1 MKTPS
6 REKKFSGKSA
16 TEEAAPKSKAH
27 HRSGVR
33 TGRTSLKTN
42 PETPSK
48 RAAAGFPIV
57 GVGASA
63 GGLEAFT
70 HLLQN
75 LPTNTGMGFVL
86 VQHLDPDHDSAL
98 TQLLSKATSLPVHEV
113 TNNLRVQPN
122 HVYIIP
128 PNTCMSIARGVL
140 KLRAREEQGRTPH
153 HSIDFFLESLAQD
166 QHERAIGIIL
176 SGTASDGTLGLE
188 AIKAEDGITFAQ
200 DESAKYDSMP
210 RSAVAAGC
218 VDFVLSPEN
227 IARELARIA
236 KHQHA
241 GIRTQNARAPRGE
254 STSRL
259 RDEASRRAAS
269 SPEHQFNKI
278 LLLLRNRCGVDFSLY
293 KSTTIHRRVNRRM
306 LLNKLPTLAAY
317 ARFLRGNI
325 RELDA
330 LYSDALISVTSFFRD
345 PEAFAILGRKV
356 FPRLISERGQE
367 SLRMWVV
374 GCSTGQEAYS
384 LAMAYTESSDRVP
397 GAPTLQL
404 FATDLHEALLDKA
417 RAGLYAKSMVKDIS
431 PQRLRRFFT
440 EQDGGYRISKP
451 LRQAVVFARQNL
463 LSDPPFSRMD
473 LISCRNLLIYVEP
486 SLQEKVMAT
495 FHFALRPKGSLLLG
509 AAESVGSCAD
519 LFEPLDK
526 KHKIYF
532 RIPGPSP
539 AWRLHRVPKPAKAKK
554 EIAMPKPARA
564 PEGGRA
570 EINVQREADRITL
583 NRFAPT
589 SVLVNSGLQALQFR
603 GDTGRYL
610 KPPTGQAS
618 LNILKMAREGLMLPL
633 RAAINKAKKQN
644 KVAHK
649 KNVRVNQNGQTRTAN
664 LEVVPLKNVKER
676 CYLIF
681 FEDAETR
688 VLQKETKETKKSG
701 KETSPSASLSSFPSL
716 KISSAV
722 RRRVAELE
730 TELNETRDYVQA
742 LQEQHEASNEE
753 LQSSNEEVTSANEE
767 LQSTNEELETS
778 KEELESVNEEI
789 TTVNEEMI
797 KRNAELNRLNS
808 DLVNLQASTHLV
820 ILLLGRDLTIRR
832 FSTQAENQFNLMAA
846 DVGRSI
852 SSIRHNLDVP
862 DLERF
867 IAGVVDTGSERERE
881 VRDRDGRWYSL
892 RVRPYLTLDN
902 KLDGAVLVLVN
913 IDALKQTERT
923 ITEARDY
930 AESIIRTARDPLMIL
945 DAALRV
951 QMANE
956 AFYTTF
962 KVSRAEAEGR
972 TLFELDHG
980 HWDIPKLRELLEDIL
995 PRHSFFNNF
1004 EVSHEF
1010 ENIGHRTMLLNART
1024 LSETSGYPARIL
1036 LGIQDV
1042 TELLHFQAA
1051 MRRSELR
1058 YRRLFEAAKDGV
1070 LIIDPETRRILD
1082 ANPFMTELLGYT
1094 RQELLGK
1101 ELFEVGLLKDEGASR
1116 GAFRE
1121 LQQMGVIRYE
1131 DLPLQTKRGE
1141 RREVEFIS
1149 TLYHEGE
1156 ERIIQCS
1163 IRDITK
1169 RMQAE
1174 KALRQAQAQ
1183 LADRAAQ
1190 LEGLVAERAARLQET
1205 VRELEAFSYSIA
1217 HDMRAPLRSMAA
1229 FARLVQTEHGEQLDE
1244 TGKEYLGRVVSAAQ
1258 RLDRLITD
1266 VLSYSSVT
1274 RRKLEMQP
1282 VDLEKLVEE
1291 AIRNQPEF
1299 QPPRAEIEIQT
1310 PLHKVMTHEPSL
1322 MQCVSNLLSNA
1333 VKSVSPGVVPR
1344 IKVWSEAR
1352 AEEGMNEGERSATDQ
1367 SINPSIR
1374 SSTNPPPV
1382 AAWVRLWIEDNGI
1395 GLAPADKERILS
1407 LFGRLHPVAEFEG
1420 TGIGLTIVRKAV
1432 ERMGGKVG
1440 VESEPGKG
1448 SRFWIQ
1454 LREAE
1459 DRG

>member
-1 MKTPS
+1 MKAPNHNKKLP
-6 REKKFSGKSA
+6 RERITDKLS
-16 TEEAAPKSKAH
+16 KSKVET
-27 HRSGVR
+27 RSG
-33 TGRTSLKTN
+33 GRAGATSQKPRPNTSSS
-42 PETPSK
+42 PAS
-48 RAAAGFPIV
+48 AGFPIV

-86 VQHLDPDHDSAL
+86 VQHLDPAHDSAL
-98 TQLLSKATSLPVHEV
+98 TQLLSRATSLPVHEV
-113 TNNLRVQPN
+113 TNKLRVQPN

-140 KLRAREEQGRTPH
+140 KLRARQEQGRTPH

-188 AIKAEDGITFAQ
+188 AIKAEDGITFVQ

-227 IARELARIA
+227 IAKELARIA

-241 GIRTQNARAPRGE
+241 GIQTPDARTPRGE

-259 RDEASRRAAS
+259 HDEASRRAAT

-278 LLLLRNRCGVDFSLY
+278 LALLRNRCGVDFSLY

-317 ARFLRGNI
+317 AQFLRGNI

-345 PEAFAILGRKV
+345 PEAFAVLGRKV
-356 FPRLISERGQE
+356 FPRLISERRQE

-384 LAMAYTESSDRVP
+384 LAMAYTEFSDRVP
-397 GAPTLQL
+397 GAPTVQF

-417 RAGLYAKSMVKDIS
+417 RAGLYAKSLVKDIS

-440 EQDGGYRISKP
+440 EQEGGYCISKT
-451 LRQAVVFARQNL
+451 LREAVVFARQNL

-473 LISCRNLLIYVEP
+473 LISCRNLLIYIEP

-495 FHFALRPKGSLLLG
+495 FHFALKPKGTLFLG
-509 AAESVGSCAD
+509 SSESVGSYAD

-526 KHKIYF
+526 KHKIYS
-532 RIPGPSP
+532 RKPGPS
-539 AWRLHRVPKPAKAKK
+539 AALHLHRVPKPPEAKK
-554 EIAMPKPARA
+554 DIAMPKPARA
-564 PEGGRA
+564 LEGGRA
-570 EINVQREADRITL
+570 EIDVQREADRFTL

-589 SVLVNSGLQALQFR
+589 SVLVNCELQALQFR
-603 GDTGRYL
+603 GDISRYL
-610 KPPTGQAS
+610 KPSTGQAS
-618 LNILKMAREGLMLPL
+618 LNVLKMAREGLMLPL

-644 KVAHK
+644 KLVRK
-649 KNVRVNQNGQTRTAN
+649 ENVRVNQNGQTHTAN
-664 LEVVPLKNVKER
+664 LEVVPLKHVKER

-681 FEDAETR
+681 FEEAQRAEVR
-688 VLQKETKETKKSG
+688 SQRSG
-701 KETSPSASLSSFPSL
+701 
-716 KISSAV
+716 V
-722 RRRVAELE
+722 RGQEAPQPAGRGEAERSRVAPLRHRIGELE
-730 TELNETRDYVQA
+730 EELDETRDYVQA
-742 LQEQHEASNEE
+742 LQEQHEAANEE

-808 DLVNLQASTHLV
+808 DLVNLQTSTHLV
-820 ILLLGRDLTIRR
+820 IILLGRDLTIRR

-852 SSIRHNLDVP
+852 SSVRHNLDVP

-867 IAGVVDTGSERERE
+867 LTEVVDTGRERERE
-881 VRDRDGRWYSL
+881 VRDKDGRWYSL
-892 RVRPYLTLDN
+892 RARPYLTLDN

-923 ITEARDY
+923 ITEARDF
-930 AESIIRTARDPLMIL
+930 AESIIHTARDPLMIL
-945 DAALRV
+945 DAELCI

-962 KVSRAEAEGR
+962 KVSPAEAEGR
-972 TLFELDHG
+972 LIFEIDHG
-980 HWDIPKLRELLEDIL
+980 HWDTPKLRELLKDIL
-995 PRHSFFNNF
+995 PRHSSFNNF
-1004 EVSHEF
+1004 EVTHSF
-1010 ENIGHRTMLLNART
+1010 EKLGHRTMVLNART
-1024 LSETSGYPARIL
+1024 LSETSGQPGRIL
-1036 LGIQDV
+1036 LGIQDI
-1042 TELLHFQAA
+1042 TELLHFQAE

-1070 LIIDPETRRILD
+1070 LIIDPATRKILD
-1082 ANPFMTELLGYT
+1082 ANPFMIELLGYT
-1094 RQELLGK
+1094 REELLGK
-1101 ELFEVGLLKDEGASR
+1101 ELFEVGLLKDEKASR
-1116 GAFRE
+1116 AAFRE
-1121 LQQMGVIRYE
+1121 LQQNGVIRYE

-1149 TLYHEGE
+1149 TLYQEGE
-1156 ERIIQCS
+1156 EKIIQCS

-1169 RMQAE
+1169 RMEAE
-1174 KALRQAQAQ
+1174 QALRQAQAQ
-1183 LADRAAQ
+1183 LAARAGQ
-1190 LEGLVAERAARLQET
+1190 LEQAVAERTAELIATNKQ
-1205 VRELEAFSYSIA
+1205 LEAFAYSIA
-1217 HDMRAPLRSMAA
+1217 HDLRAPLRSMQG
-1229 FARLVQTEHGEQLDE
+1229 F
-1244 TGKEYLGRVVSAAQ
+1244 SA
-1258 RLDRLITD
+1258 
-1266 VLSYSSVT
+1266 
-1274 RRKLEMQP
+1274 M
-1282 VDLEKLVEE
+1282 LVEE
-1291 AIRNQPEF
+1291 AGAALSEKNRDLANRINQSAQFLDALLAGLLVFSRTSQERVELVPVSLEGAV
-1299 QPPRAEIEIQT
+1299 QSVLSRLGKEIQEKNARVEVVG
-1310 PLHKVMTHEPSL
+1310 PWPAVLAHEPTLGQVLFNLVENGLKFVRPDVPPQIRIWAETANLTEANNEKIPTLPSL
-1322 MQCVSNLLSNA
+1322 
-1333 VKSVSPGVVPR
+1333 
-1344 IKVWSEAR
+1344 KVFI
-1352 AEEGMNEGERSATDQ
+1352 Q
-1367 SINPSIR
+1367 
-1374 SSTNPPPV
+1374 
-1382 AAWVRLWIEDNGI
+1382 DNGVGI
-1395 GLAPADKERILS
+1395 APEHQEQIFRP
-1407 LFGRLHPVAEFEG
+1407 FMRLHGEKYGG
-1420 TGIGLTIVRKAV
+1420 TGIGLAIVQKGI
-1432 ERMGGKVG
+1432 ERMSGRVG
-1440 VESEPGKG
+1440 VQSTAGEG
-1448 SRFWIQ
+1448 SCFWFE
-1454 LREAE
+1454 LRKAE
-1459 DRG
+1459 DR

>member
-1 MKTPS
+1 MKS
-6 REKKFSGKSA
+6 QNRKKVSEADA
-16 TEEAAPKSKAH
+16 TDKAVSKSKVEKQAAT
-27 HRSGVR
+27 GVKKSR
-33 TGRTSLKTN
+33 N
-42 PETPSK
+42 P
-48 RAAAGFPIV
+48 FPIV

-98 TQLLSKATSLPVHEV
+98 TEILSRATSLPVHEV
-113 TNNLRVQPN
+113 TNKLRVQPN

-128 PNTCMSIARGVL
+128 PNTCMSIVRGVL
-140 KLRAREEQGRTPH
+140 KLRARQEQGRTPH

-166 QHERAIGIIL
+166 QHERAIGVVL

-200 DESAKYDSMP
+200 DDSAKYDSMP

-218 VDFVLSPEN
+218 VDFILSPEN
-227 IARELARIA
+227 IATELARIA

-241 GIRTQNARAPRGE
+241 GIHTRDGRAPRGE
-254 STSRL
+254 SASRL
-259 RDEASRRAAS
+259 RDEAPRRAAT

-278 LLLLRNRCGVDFSLY
+278 LALLRNRCGVDFSLY

-317 ARFLRGNI
+317 AQFLRGNV

-330 LYSDALISVTSFFRD
+330 LYSDVLISVTSFFRD
-345 PEAFAILGRKV
+345 SEAFAILERKV

-384 LAMAYTESSDRVP
+384 LAMAYTEFSDRVR

-417 RAGLYAKSMVKDIS
+417 RAGLYAKNVVKDLS

-451 LRQAVVFARQNL
+451 LREAVVFARQNL
-463 LSDPPFSRMD
+463 LSDPPFSRMN
-473 LISCRNLLIYVEP
+473 LISCRNLLIYIEP
-486 SLQEKVMAT
+486 GLQEKIMAT
-495 FHFALRPKGSLLLG
+495 FHFALRPKGSLFLG
-509 AAESVGSCAD
+509 AAESVGSCVD

-526 KHKIYF
+526 KHRIYS

-539 AWRLHRVPKPAKAKK
+539 ALRLHRVPKPAAKK
-554 EIAMPKPARA
+554 EIAMPKPVRA
-564 PEGGRA
+564 PQGGRA
-570 EINVQREADRITL
+570 ELNVQREADRITL

-589 SVLVNSGLQALQFR
+589 SVLVNSELQALQFR
-603 GDTGRYL
+603 GDTSRYL

-618 LNILKMAREGLMLPL
+618 LNVLKMAREGLMLPL

-649 KNVRVNQNGQTRTAN
+649 KSVRVHQNGQTHTAN

-681 FEDAETR
+681 FEEAQRAEIRSQRPEVRGQEAPQPAGRGEAESAR
-688 VLQKETKETKKSG
+688 VAPL
-701 KETSPSASLSSFPSL
+701 
-716 KISSAV
+716 
-722 RRRVAELE
+722 RRRIAELE
-730 TELNETRDYVQA
+730 VELNETRDYAQA

-808 DLVNLQASTHLV
+808 DMVNLQASTHLI

-852 SSIRHNLDVP
+852 SRVRHNLDVP

-867 IAGVVDTGSERERE
+867 ITGVVDTGSERERE
-881 VRDRDGRWYSL
+881 VRDKDGPWYSL

-945 DAALRV
+945 DAELRV

-962 KVSRAEAEGR
+962 QVSRGEVEGR
-972 TLFELDHG
+972 LIFDLDHG
-980 HWDIPKLRELLEDIL
+980 HWDIPKLRELLKDIL
-995 PRHSFFNNF
+995 PRHSFFDDF
-1004 EVSHEF
+1004 EVTHDF

-1024 LSETSGYPARIL
+1024 LSETSGQPARIL
-1036 LGIQDV
+1036 LGIQDI
-1042 TELLHFQAA
+1042 TQLLHFQAE

-1070 LIIDPETRRILD
+1070 LIIDPATRKILD
-1082 ANPFMTELLGYT
+1082 ANPFMIELLGYT
-1094 RQELLGK
+1094 REELLGK
-1101 ELFEVGLLKDEGASR
+1101 ELFEVGLLKDEKASR
-1116 GAFRE
+1116 AAFRE

-1149 TLYHEGE
+1149 TLYQEGE

-1169 RMQAE
+1169 RAQAE
-1174 KALRQAQAQ
+1174 HALRQAQAL
-1183 LADRAAQ
+1183 LADRAGQ
-1190 LEGLVAERAARLQET
+1190 LEQAVAERTAELIATNKQ
-1205 VRELEAFSYSIA
+1205 LEAFAYSIA
-1217 HDMRAPLRSMAA
+1217 HDLRAPLRAMQG
-1229 FARLVQTEHGEQLDE
+1229 F
-1244 TGKEYLGRVVSAAQ
+1244 SA
-1258 RLDRLITD
+1258 T
-1266 VLSYSSVT
+1266 
-1274 RRKLEMQP
+1274 
-1282 VDLEKLVEE
+1282 LVEE
-1291 AIRNQPEF
+1291 AAATLSEKNRDLANRINESAQFLDALLAGLLIFSRTSQERIEVAPVSLEGAV
-1299 QPPRAEIEIQT
+1299 QSVLSRLTKEIQEKNARVEVVG
-1310 PLHKVMTHEPSL
+1310 PWPAVLAYEPTL
-1322 MQCVSNLLSNA
+1322 GQVFSNLVENA
-1333 VKSVSPGVVPR
+1333 LKFVRPGVPPLLR
-1344 IKVWSEAR
+1344 LRTEELAECIRVW
-1352 AEEGMNEGERSATDQ
+1352 
-1367 SINPSIR
+1367 
-1374 SSTNPPPV
+1374 V
-1382 AAWVRLWIEDNGI
+1382 EDNGI
-1395 GLAPADKERILS
+1395 GIAPEYQEQIFRP
-1407 LFGRLHPVAEFEG
+1407 FMRLHGERYAG
-1420 TGIGLTIVRKAV
+1420 TGIGLAIVQKGT
-1432 ERMGGKVG
+1432 ERMGGRVG
-1440 VESEPGKG
+1440 VESTAGKG
-1448 SRFWIQ
+1448 SRFWFE
-1454 LREAE
+1454 LRKAG
-1459 DRG
+1459 DTR